1 MDDSVITFDETVDV
15 EETNFNE
22 KNITFKTHNFYI
34 LLSFLL
40 TTTAFRT
47 AVNVYCYLIGN

>member
-47 AVNVYCYLIGN
+47 AVNIYCYLIGN